1 MNKSRRALL
10 AVVPAAVVVLLAGR
24 AVSAQAAKVDEKDAA
39 AVVLGY
45 KHDAEDVD
53 TTKFNQFVKG
63 SKCANCTLYAG
74 SPSDPWA
81 PCGAFGGKQVNAN
94 GWCIAFAKKA

>member
-10 AVVPAAVVVLLAGR
+10 AAVPAVAVVLLAGR
-24 AVSAQAAKVDEKDAA
+24 HVSAQAAKVDENDAA
-39 AVVLGY
+39 AVSLGY
-45 KHDAEDVD
+45 KHDAADVD
-53 TTKFNQFVKG
+53 TTKYAQFVKG
-63 SKCANCTLYAG
+63 NICANCKLYAG

-94 GWCIAFAKKA
+94 GWCIAYAKKA